1 MSVCTRGDHAAWN
14 NNPNANKRVA
24 AATMTW
30 HAALGGGFGLRP
42 LGRLGLFGNGNLRG
56 RSVSVPIEAYETY
69 ETYETYAVGSVHI
82 CGNVDCGTDLAESRR
97 RCGPWGQVLLGPI
110 DVSHGQARVFPQ
122 LEPSA
127 RAHEGH
133 QLLGGVCGATRQN
146 PIPSLRAGTHTQ
158 IRARA
163 NTRLLLCPPHEPA
176 LGTRAAAAAFRHTIL
191 A

>member
-1 MSVCTRGDHAAWN
+1 MYSRRPCGVEQQTPTQTNVSRPPRRRG
-14 NNPNANKRVA
+14 
-24 AATMTW
+24 
-30 HAALGGGFGLRP
+30 HAALGGGFAA
-42 LGRLGLFGNGNLRG
+42 LGAVGAIRQWKLT
-56 RSVSVPIEAYETY
+56 RSVRSVPIEAYKA
-69 ETYETYAVGSVHI
+69 YETYAVGSVHI

-146 PIPSLRAGTHTQ
+146 PIPSLRAHTRTQ